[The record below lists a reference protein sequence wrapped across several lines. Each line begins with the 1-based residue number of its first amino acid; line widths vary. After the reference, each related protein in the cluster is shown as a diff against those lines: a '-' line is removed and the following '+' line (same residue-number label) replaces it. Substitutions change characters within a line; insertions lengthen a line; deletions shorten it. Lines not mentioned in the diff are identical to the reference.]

1 MTPCNSH
8 HSLLSESFNICC
20 NSVRYGEKLSSYSMS
35 PRKLSII
42 CVNSW
47 ISGDHISWLFKVLN
61 KSQSMVY
68 CLYINHFLQID
79 SSALH
84 HFSNQTLKTQKL
96 LLAVNVTVTLQ
107 MVLPIVVQMT
117 CLVHTGPY
125 VSWTFMKKPF
135 HMVIH

>member
-1 MTPCNSH
+1 M
-8 HSLLSESFNICC
+8 LSP
-20 NSVRYGEKLSSYSMS
+20 YSMS

-47 ISGDHISWLFKVLN
+47 ISGDHISWLFRVLN

-84 HFSNQTLKTQKL
+84 HFSNQSLKTQKL
-96 LLAVNVTVTLQ
+96 LFAVNIGHSVNGCTYLGTDD
-107 MVLPIVVQMT
+107 LPGTHWTI
-117 CLVHTGPY
+117 CLVDIYEKAISYGDSLTWLVPD
-125 VSWTFMKKPF
+125 VLFLKRIW
-135 HMVIH
+135 VRC